1 MTQGLPTDAVHEEMV
16 VRWQDKANGQGIR
29 LGTLRKELEEGK
41 KGVEEGLQMKAKM
54 GLRRGEG
61 GEEGKDKRRCK
72 GGCEDERAGVDVL
85 CRREGTA

>member
-54 GLRRGEG
+54 GLRRGG
-61 GEEGKDKRRCK
+61 GRGGGKGQKK
-72 GGCEDERAGVDVL
+72 M
-85 CRREGTA
+85 

>member
-1 MTQGLPTDAVHEEMV
+1 MG
-16 VRWQDKANGQGIR
+16 RGYGW
-29 LGTLRKELEEGK
+29 LRKEVEERK
-41 KGVEEGLQMKAKM
+41 KGVEEGPSNEGEKGVAK
-54 GLRRGEG
+54 GGGEG